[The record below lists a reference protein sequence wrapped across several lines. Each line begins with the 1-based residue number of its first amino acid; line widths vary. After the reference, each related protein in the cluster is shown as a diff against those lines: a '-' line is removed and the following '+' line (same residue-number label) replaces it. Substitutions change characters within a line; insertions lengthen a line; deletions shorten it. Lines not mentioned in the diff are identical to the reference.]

1 MSEETYNEIKSELN
15 KIEAKI
21 SALPNSSGN
30 GQLIDALS
38 HARSMQEHLRRYF
51 MLVQSERGQA

>member
-1 MSEETYNEIKSELN
+1 MSEETYNEIKSEIN

-51 MLVQSERGQA
+51 MQTRGNSNG